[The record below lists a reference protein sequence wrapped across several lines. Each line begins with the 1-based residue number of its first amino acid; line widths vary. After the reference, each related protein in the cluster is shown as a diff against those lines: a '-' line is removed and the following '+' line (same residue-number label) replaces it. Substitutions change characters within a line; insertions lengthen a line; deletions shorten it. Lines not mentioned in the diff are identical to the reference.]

1 MSKIFVVYR
10 ALYRVCKEL
19 GMEEEITEDNVGVQ
33 RRKMSL
39 FSQAINNREKL
50 VSKAVK
56 KMVRASRK
64 KIKESIKEGKFECN
78 VNLDTARISRI
89 DFEFELE
96 VYSRVVH
103 DINIAYNGEVKA
115 DIENYGCALSYKRVR
130 MKIVKV

>member
-1 MSKIFVVYR
+1 
-10 ALYRVCKEL
+10 
-19 GMEEEITEDNVGVQ
+19 
-33 RRKMSL
+33 MSL